1 MASAL
6 FGFIK
11 RKPWRWPKRRS
22 GLFLELCS
30 KHQKEHQMD
39 VSEESSMNNE
49 LAQQEANADYYTE
62 MQEAMMEGLL

>member
-1 MASAL
+1 
-6 FGFIK
+6 
-11 RKPWRWPKRRS
+11 
-22 GLFLELCS
+22 
-30 KHQKEHQMD
+30 MD